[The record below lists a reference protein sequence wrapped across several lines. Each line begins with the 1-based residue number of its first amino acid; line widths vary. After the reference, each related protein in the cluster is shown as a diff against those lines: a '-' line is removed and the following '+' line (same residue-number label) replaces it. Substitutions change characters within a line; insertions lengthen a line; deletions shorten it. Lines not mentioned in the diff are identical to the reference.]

1 MDDRLMVVS
10 DEIKRLQRKVDDAE
24 WEGDP
29 RSTELAKALNYYK
42 KLHEQGVV
50 LEPKF

>member
-1 MDDRLMVVS
+1 MDDRLAIIS
-10 DEIKRLQRKVDDAE
+10 DEINRLQREYDDAE

-29 RSTELAKALNYYK
+29 RSTELAKELNYYN

-50 LEPKF
+50 FEPKF

>member
-1 MDDRLMVVS
+1 MDDRLAIVS
-10 DEIKRLQRKVDDAE
+10 DEIKRLQREYDDAE

-29 RSTELAKALNYYK
+29 RSTELAKELNYYN

-50 LEPKF
+50 FEPKF

>member
-1 MDDRLMVVS
+1 MDDRLAVVS
-10 DEIKRLQRKVDDAE
+10 DEIKRLQREYDDAE

-29 RSTELAKALNYYK
+29 RSTELAKELNYYN

-50 LEPKF
+50 FEPKF